1 MKTIVIAAY
10 VGPLPALMPLWLRS
24 AGHNR
29 AIDFLVV
36 SDQPA
41 PPNLPANVRFL
52 KADLA
57 NLRTRWSAL
66 VGFEVAL
73 TTPYKLNDFKPLYWA
88 LCDDLERYDY
98 WGYCDLDVLF
108 GDLSLVTEGRL
119 GRYDMILS
127 EGHLRLLRNDARTR
141 EAWRDIAAPRRWQ
154 EVLADPHNFGM
165 DEHHGIN
172 RVFAGPGRSWFAD
185 PSLVA
190 DVDPGFRQLRLLPQ
204 FSNHRRQGFC
214 WMDGRVLR
222 ESWIG
227 GRMVKEEFAY
237 IHLQKR
243 KLTID
248 PEALNAP
255 AFDIDQTGIFPRNP
269 DSATP
274 AARARRNPWHWPG
287 LGEARIALRELR
299 RRAARRSLPFA
310 MVDWVDLA

>member
-10 VGPLPALMPLWLRS
+10 IGPLPALMPLWLRS

-36 SDQPA
+36 SDQPT
-41 PPNLPANVRFL
+41 PPDLPANVRFL

-57 NLRTRWSAL
+57 NLRTRWSAMT
-66 VGFEVAL
+66 GFEVAL

-127 EGHLRLLRNDARTR
+127 EGHLRLLRNDERTR
-141 EAWRDIAAPRRWQ
+141 NAWRAIAAPRRWQ
-154 EVLADPHNFGM
+154 HILADPANFGM

-172 RVFAGPGRSWFAD
+172 RVFAEPGRSWFAD

-190 DVDPGFRQLRLLPQ
+190 DIDPGFRQLRLLPQ

-214 WMDGRVLR
+214 WDEGKVLR
-222 ESWIG
+222 ESLVRG
-227 GRMVKEEFAY
+227 QAVMEEFAY

-243 KLTID
+243 KLALD
-248 PEALNAP
+248 PAVLDAP
-255 AFDIDQTGIFPRNP
+255 AFNIDQTGIFPREP
-269 DSATP
+269 DSGSPSALG
-274 AARARRNPWHWPG
+274 RRNPWFWPSP
-287 LGEARIALRELR
+287 GEARITFRELR
-299 RRAARRSLPFA
+299 RRATRRAPSFA
-310 MVDWVDLA
+310 LVNRADPA